1 MSQSAGS
8 PAPDDD
14 RSEELR
20 LALVLN
26 GGVSLAVWMGGV
38 AFELNRLVRETHP
51 VYRGLLRLTRTKAR
65 IDVISG
71 TSAGGIN
78 GAALALAQVHDASL
92 YGLRDVWLS
101 SAGLEQLMRDPH
113 DADPPSLLQGDAY
126 FLPKI
131 EEALTGIARGPVIDK
146 GSAPMLLSLTT
157 TLLHGVGKTQLDDF
171 GALIEDTVHRAH
183 FAFERR
189 DDGTGDDDFSVDSGI
204 VRQLSLAARA
214 SASFPVA
221 FEPSLYIPGSPP
233 YGDKR
238 PLREQGGAAH
248 PVAEPAYLLDGGI
261 LDNKP
266 FDAALEAI
274 SKLPAD
280 GNTRRVLA
288 YVAPDP
294 KSAASPARLDDQG
307 RPAAPTLAAVAVQ
320 STVGIPGTQSIAD
333 QLAYLRQYGEDMR
346 RRWQRINGLL
356 RHSSGSDGVLK
367 VAELMFPAYRA
378 RRLDGAIDH
387 LLDEL
392 VRSLSTPAAGP
403 SAGMRRSTRLWLRG
417 LWLETRDEVEPWSNF
432 IPTRFAPIGPDI
444 GPPEPSPVAD
454 GVTEWRWGQY
464 TLEFMAGVVI
474 DVLRRTQRLSDLV
487 ARWQE
492 VRPGV
497 RSTKGP
503 SLACAT
509 EPPPPPG
516 TTWEHI
522 DRQPSVLTRR
532 ARAGARSATPA
543 SHDLRDVWKS
553 AYEINLRLRQRR
565 QDSNREVREAGRV
578 GFERLLDDWR
588 KKGTPPE
595 PEARALVRQLAPPET
610 PAVGRPTRLQSRL
623 ADARRL
629 CEALLALRP
638 AIEEILAT
646 APHKVTGAGEAQPDT
661 RADVVEALREL
672 RAYRDYFFA
681 PSAKSGID
689 DIALRLLA
697 LEVIE
702 VAAGSREE
710 RPDVGAELVQISGRL
725 RSPWGGPSTPQG
737 KLTGMGLAHFAAFY
751 KRSWRANDWIYGRL
765 DGIDRAV
772 RIALNPDRLQ
782 RLYGERE
789 VTTPDGAQHRASAYV
804 LQYLEAL
811 AVTSAA
817 PGLRTELA
825 AAWKEELELI
835 EKELAWLDARATV
848 PPPVLTCCAA
858 ALTRRLHLEVLMRE
872 LPDLADA
879 MDQDAAIGATPSP
892 AGRRL
897 RARLERMRADP
908 AWAPDI
914 AVSLLKDSLLG
925 AETLAQEVGTDHF
938 TRTVAQSV
946 AVAHATASSSRSG
959 LNALNVLLK
968 LTEWPIA
975 VFHWLAGR
983 LSQGHRTAIAIESA
997 ALGIGVAL
1005 VAGTLLAKE
1014 MPAAVAT
1021 VGWGLI
1027 AGGLIATLVRS
1038 WRMGLAFAIAIG
1050 ALLSGLGG
1058 AKVLV
1063 PLSVLLVILVWPAI
1077 GSLLAVLAALWWT
1090 AGPPPLSA
1098 LPALACT
1105 DALQWLQRCPASAS
1119 AADVEAAELLLR
1131 VAAPASLVLLTLAA
1145 VLLARRARRA
1155 SGLQW
1160 LRRKLGIGARAD
1172 TR

>member
-307 RPAAPTLAAVAVQ
+307 RPTAPTLAAVAVQ

-454 GVTEWRWGQY
+454 GATEWRWGQY

-509 EPPPPPG
+509 EPPPPPRHHLG
-516 TTWEHI
+516 AH
-522 DRQPSVLTRR
+522 RPS
-532 ARAGARSATPA
+532 AFGADPARS
-543 SHDLRDVWKS
+543 
-553 AYEINLRLRQRR
+553 RR
-565 QDSNREVREAGRV
+565 REVGDARQSRPAGRV
-578 GFERLLDDWR
+578 EERLRDQPATAPAPAGQQPRGARGRAGRLR
-588 KKGTPPE
+588 
-595 PEARALVRQLAPPET
+595 EAARRLAQEGHAARARGRALVRQLAPPET

>member
-1 MSQSAGS
+1 MDPIAGT
-8 PAPDDD
+8 PAADDE

-38 AFELNRLVRETHP
+38 AYELNRLVRETHP
-51 VYRGLLRLTRTKAR
+51 VYGGLLRLTRTKAR

-78 GAALALAQVHDASL
+78 GAALALAQVHDSSL
-92 YGLRDVWLS
+92 YGLREVWLS
-101 SAGLEQLMRDPH
+101 SGGLEKLMRDPH

-131 EEALTGIARGPVIDK
+131 EQALEGIARGPIIDK
-146 GSAPMLLSLTT
+146 AGAPMLLSLTT

-189 DDGTGDDDFSVDSGI
+189 DGAADDDFCEHSGI
-204 VRQLSLAARA
+204 VRQLALAARA

-221 FEPSLYIPGSPP
+221 FEPSLHVPGSPP
-233 YGDKR
+233 FGDKR
-238 PLREQGGAAH
+238 PLREQGGAAE
-248 PVAEPAYLLDGGI
+248 PVSGPTYLLDGGI
-261 LDNKP
+261 LDNRP

-288 YVAPDP
+288 YIAPDP
-294 KSAASPARLDDQG
+294 KAAIAPPKLDAEG
-307 RPAAPTLAAVAVQ
+307 KPTPPTLAAVAAQ

-333 QLAYLRQYGEDMR
+333 QLAYLRQYGDDMR
-346 RRWQRINGLL
+346 KRWQRINGLL
-356 RHSSGSDGVLK
+356 RHAPQGDGVLQ
-367 VAELMFPAYRA
+367 VAALMFPAYRA

-392 VRSLSTPAAGP
+392 VRGLSMPAADPG
-403 SAGMRRSTRLWLRG
+403 AGMRRSTRLWLRG
-417 LWLETRDEVEPWSNF
+417 LWLETRDELDPWSSF
-432 IPTRFAPIGPDI
+432 IPARFVPVGPDI
-444 GPPEPSPVAD
+444 GPPEPSPIAD
-454 GVTEWRWGQY
+454 GATEWRWGQY

-492 VRPGV
+492 ARPGV
-497 RSTKGP
+497 RVTKGP
-503 SLACAT
+503 SLATAAD
-509 EPPPPPG
+509 PPLRPG
-516 TTWEHI
+516 MHWEQV
-522 DRQPSVLTRR
+522 DRERSVLTRR
-532 ARAGARSATPA
+532 AQAGAAAAPA
-543 SHDLRDVWKS
+543 AGHDLRGVWAS
-553 AYEINLRLRQRR
+553 AYEINLRLRRRR
-565 QDSNREVREAGRV
+565 QDSNRAAREAGRAA
-578 GFERLLDDWR
+578 FAKLLDDWR
-588 KKGTPPE
+588 RRGTPPE
-595 PEARALVRQLAPPET
+595 PEARALIRQLVPAEPP
-610 PAVGRPTRLQSRL
+610 VQGQPTRLQSRL
-623 ADARRL
+623 ADARSL
-629 CEALLALRP
+629 CRALLALRP
-638 AIEEILAT
+638 AIDDILAA
-646 APHKVTGAGEAQPDT
+646 APARSGATGQVQADT
-661 RADVVEALREL
+661 RADVVEALEEL
-672 RAYRDYFFA
+672 KAYRDYFFA
-681 PSAKSGID
+681 SAAELTVD
-689 DIALRLLA
+689 DLAVRLLA

-710 RPDVGAELVQISGRL
+710 RPDVGAELVQISARL
-725 RSPWGGPSTPQG
+725 QSPWGGPATPQG

-765 DGIDRAV
+765 DGIDRV
-772 RIALNPDRLQ
+772 LRIALNPDRLQ
-782 RLYGERE
+782 RLYGERA
-789 VTTPDGAQHRASAYV
+789 VRTPEGLQHPASAYV
-804 LQYLEAL
+804 MNYLETL

-817 PGLRTELA
+817 AELRPALD
-825 AAWKEELELI
+825 AAWRDERALI
-835 EKELAWLDARATV
+835 EAELAWLDARATV
-848 PPPVLTCCAA
+848 PPPVLSRCAA

-879 MDQDAAIGATPSP
+879 MDQDQAIGASPSP
-892 AGRRL
+892 AGSQL
-897 RARLERMRADP
+897 RARLARMHADP

-925 AETLAQEVGTDHF
+925 SDTLAQEVGTDHF
-938 TRTVAQSV
+938 TRTVAQTV

-959 LNALNVLLK
+959 LNSLNVLLK

-983 LSQGHRTAIAIESA
+983 LSQGHRTAIAVESA
-997 ALGIGVAL
+997 SLGVGVAL
-1005 VAGTLLAKE
+1005 VAATLLAQQ
-1014 MPAAVAT
+1014 MPAAVTT

-1063 PLSVLLVILVWPAI
+1063 PLGALLVILVWPAI
-1077 GSLLAVLAALWWT
+1077 GSLLAVLAALWWS
-1090 AGPPPLSA
+1090 AGAPALSA

-1105 DALQWLQRCPASAS
+1105 DALQGLGRCPRSAS
-1119 AADVEAAELLLR
+1119 AADVQAAELLLQ
-1131 VAAPASLVLLTLAA
+1131 VAAPALLVLLALCA
-1145 VLLARRARRA
+1145 VLLARRARR
-1155 SGLQW
+1155 SGRLQS
-1160 LRRKLGIGARAD
+1160 LRRRLGIGSRAD